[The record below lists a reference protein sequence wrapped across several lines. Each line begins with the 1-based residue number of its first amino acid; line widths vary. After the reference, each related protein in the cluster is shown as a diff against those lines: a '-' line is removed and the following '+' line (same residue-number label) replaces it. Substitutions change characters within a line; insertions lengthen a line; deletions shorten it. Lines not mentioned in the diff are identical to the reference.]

1 MDSRDQH
8 LRRVEFTRWNLVKSK
23 GVMLLWPFAACIQ
36 QMSKCILWS
45 ACWHANA
52 VSWQHHPHDSTPE
65 MICRLSKPI
74 SNPCRIWWSL
84 LILVTRLLDAGGMK
98 GSEVKC
104 NHTYMLFGILC
115 IPSIISYKRLNVF
128 LFCNVRCISYAYLC
142 WLIGVIWYLHMDAR
156 DFSRWFHNLSI
167 WRLNCTI

>member
-1 MDSRDQH
+1 MMDSRDQP
-8 LRRVEFTRWNLVKSK
+8 LRRVEFTRWNLMKSK

-45 ACWHANA
+45 ACWHVNA

-84 LILVTRLLDAGGMK
+84 LIFVKRLLDAGGMK
-98 GSEVKC
+98 GSVVKWLHLYVVRNHLESHVNLLPC
-104 NHTYMLFGILC
+104 NITKKIDRF
-115 IPSIISYKRLNVF
+115 F
-128 LFCNVRCISYAYLC
+128 FCNVRYISDAYLF
-142 WLIGVIWYLHMDAR
+142 LIYWGGLVLAYG
-156 DFSRWFHNLSI
+156 
-167 WRLNCTI
+167 CTKILMLIL